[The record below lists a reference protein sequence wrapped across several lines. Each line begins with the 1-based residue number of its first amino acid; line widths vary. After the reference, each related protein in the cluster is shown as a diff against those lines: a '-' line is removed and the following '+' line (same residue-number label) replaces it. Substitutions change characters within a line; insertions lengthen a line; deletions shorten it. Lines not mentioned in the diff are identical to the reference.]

1 MRFEFTT
8 AAKILFGPG
17 TAREVPALAHSM
29 GRRALV
35 IGGRSAERTS
45 GLIRGLQEQAV
56 ETVTFSV
63 SREPTT
69 EIVLEGLALA
79 RAQGCDLVIEPP
91 TLRRS
96 LAKVEPVM
104 LPLFDTRPWESRET
118 GWD

>member
-8 AAKILFGPG
+8 AQKILFGPG

-29 GRRALV
+29 GERALV

-63 SREPTT
+63 SREFPRSGSS
-69 EIVLEGLALA
+69 VSPLPG
-79 RAQGCDLVIEPP
+79 
-91 TLRRS
+91 RRDATWS
-96 LAKVEPVM
+96 SA
-104 LPLFDTRPWESRET
+104 WAAAA
-118 GWD
+118 